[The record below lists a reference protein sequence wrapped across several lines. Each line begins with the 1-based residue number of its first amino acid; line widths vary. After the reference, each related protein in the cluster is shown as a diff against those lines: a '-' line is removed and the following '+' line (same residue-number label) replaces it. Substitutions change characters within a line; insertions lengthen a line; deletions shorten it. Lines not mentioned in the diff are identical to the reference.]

1 MLVFNPLTGGFDQV
15 GTSSG
20 GGSSGVSSVNGR
32 TGAVTLTSTDVALGN
47 VNNTS
52 DANKPI
58 STATATALGLKAD
71 LVSGFIPTS
80 QIPAIAITEFL
91 GTSNSQAA
99 MLALSGQKGD
109 WTIRSDTGATWIITG
124 TDPTQLSNWTAISY
138 PTSPVTSVNAQTGA
152 VVLGFGDV
160 GAQKAAATLTAL
172 AAMTTAADQLIYA
185 TGTDTFATT
194 GFTAFGRSL
203 VDDADAATAR
213 TTLQLVIG
221 TNVQAFDADLSAL
234 AALSGTNTIYYR
246 SAANTW
252 TAVTVGS
259 GLDFTAGTLRALG
272 GGGGGGDVFL
282 DESNVFTQEGAII
295 IDTGANGATD
305 VEGIVM
311 RNDTPATLS
320 VQQQDAPSIAFE
332 SHCWAGDGEGGGVDD
347 EWEMSEVFIATNTVA
362 PTRSRLSWQ
371 WSHNGGAYAEKSY
384 INSDGNI
391 GAAGLIFGEALAVY
405 SGNLIPGNPQP
416 TIMSLEH
423 GTHMISGSTTN
434 SPKVLFTEPYPAFL
448 NTDASTPIFFL
459 TQQLTVTAYRFYGNS
474 LTTGNLIECMMPS
487 AATGNYLTFGSSTD
501 GLSFTDVRFQVAA
514 SGAMTQTQLAL
525 GTTTQ
530 SGLLL
535 RNTTTAAAGAQQVSP
550 ATRWTGQGW
559 KTNSTAASQPVDFL
573 AYVLPIQGASSAS
586 GEWRLD
592 SSIGGVPFSNIF
604 KITTAG
610 AVSATSLTTT
620 GHNTFEG
627 VTATGATG
635 TGKHVYSI
643 APAFTGQSAF
653 TDTGEYP
660 LNVLNNTISAS
671 QGIAS
676 FLASNLADGSSIFF
690 TLGKSVTATNCAT
703 FSFTRNATTTSN
715 RWSVGFFA
723 ADNLFNVF
731 QSGGA
736 SLGNPGTTTDPGA
749 GNLAL
754 AGYIQPSGQA
764 VKWLSGSGSPD
775 GAVAAPVGSLYT
787 RTNGGTGT
795 VLYVK
800 ETGAATNLGWAAK

>member
-71 LVSGFIPTS
+71 LVSGLIPTS

-160 GAQKAAATLTAL
+160 GAQKADATLTAL

-221 TNVQAFDADLSAL
+221 TNVQAFNADLSAL
-234 AALSGTNTIYYR
+234 AALSGTNTMYYR

-252 TAVTVGS
+252 TAVTVGG
-259 GLDFTAGTLRALG
+259 GLTFTGGTLAAA

-282 DESNVFTQEGAII
+282 SVANVFTNVNT
-295 IDTGANGATD
+295 IDTGSNGTATID
-305 VEGIVM
+305 GFVM
-311 RNDTPATLS
+311 RNDTAATNA
-320 VQQQDAPSIAFE
+320 VQQQNSPAIVFE
-332 SHCWAGDGEGGGVDD
+332 AHGWANGTADYEVEMNEIFRVTPGTSPLIGEFA
-347 EWEMSEVFIATNTVA
+347 WEFSE
-362 PTRSRLSWQ
+362 
-371 WSHNGGAYAEKSY
+371 NGGSYIKKVY
-384 INSDGNI
+384 INSAGDVSATGTMY
-391 GAAGLIFGEALAVY
+391 GGVLAATADLQGVNGGYVYLQTSRTLASDSAGGIFSNGGPALLFSRDYAAIFNNYTAAPIIMYTQNSTVSAY
-405 SGNLIPGNPQP
+405 RFLSANSLSSGNLIEGMAP
-416 TIMSLEH
+416 TSGFTGSYLKF
-423 GTHMISGSTTN
+423 GTSANG
-434 SPKVLFTEPYPAFL
+434 
-448 NTDASTPIFFL
+448 L
-459 TQQLTVTAYRFYGNS
+459 TF
-474 LTTGNLIECMMPS
+474 
-487 AATGNYLTFGSSTD
+487 AATKFEVGP
-501 GLSFTDVRFQVAA
+501 
-514 SGAMTQTQLAL
+514 SGTITQTQLAL
-525 GTTTQ
+525 GTTTLP
-530 SGLLL
+530 GLLL
-535 RNTTTAAAGAQQVSP
+535 TNTTAAAVGAQQVSP
-550 ATRWTGQGW
+550 SVRWTGQGW
-559 KTNSTAASQPVDFL
+559 KTNSTAASQAVDFR
-573 AYVLPIQGASSAS
+573 AYVLPVQAASSPT

-592 SSIGGVPFSNIF
+592 SAIAGGSFTNIF
-604 KITTAG
+604 KVDSAG
-610 AVSATSLTTT
+610 AVSAVSLTTS

-653 TDTGEYP
+653 TDASEYP